1 MKEILGCIRRADQD
15 FGMIQA
21 GDKVAVGVSGGKD
34 SLLLLYAMALYRKF
48 CPHPFELEA
57 LTLTMGL
64 EPFDVSGIRE
74 LCDKLE
80 VPYIVRETEIAKVI
94 FEERKEKNPCS
105 LCSKMRRGALNELCV
120 ERGVNKLAL
129 GHHRD
134 DAEETLLLSL
144 FYEGRLH
151 TFQPVTY
158 LSRTGITQIRPML
171 YVAEKDI
178 IHYARTLNLPVVKS
192 PCPAD
197 GYTKRQDMKE
207 LLDYICRR
215 IPNARE
221 QMLSALRNPEQYGLW
236 DKRAN

>member
-15 FGMIQA
+15 FGMIKA

-34 SLLLLYAMALYRKF
+34 SLLLLYAMALYRRF
-48 CPHPFELEA
+48 CPEPFELEA
-57 LTLTMGL
+57 LTLTMGM
-64 EPFDVSGIRE
+64 EPFDVSGIRA
-74 LCDKLE
+74 LCEQLE
-80 VPYIVRETEIAKVI
+80 VPYIVRETEIGKVI

-105 LCSKMRRGALNELCV
+105 LCAKMRRGALNELCV

-144 FYEGRLH
+144 FYEGRMH

-171 YVAEKDI
+171 YISEKDI
-178 IHYARTLNLPVVKS
+178 IHHARVLNLPVVKS

-207 LLDYICRR
+207 LLDYICRK

-221 QMLSALRNPEQYGLW
+221 QMLSALRNKEQYGLW
-236 DKRAN
+236 DDRA

>member
-15 FGMIQA
+15 FGMIKA
-21 GDKVAVGVSGGKD
+21 GDKVAVGVSGGKG

-48 CPHPFELEA
+48 CPNPFELEA
-57 LTLTMGL
+57 LTLTMGM

-74 LCDKLE
+74 LCERLE
-80 VPYIVRETEIAKVI
+80 VPYIVRETEIGKVI

-134 DAEETLLLSL
+134 DAEETLLMSL
-144 FYEGRLH
+144 FYEGRFH

-171 YVAEKDI
+171 YISEKNI
-178 IHYARTLNLPVVKS
+178 IHQARVLNLPVVKS

-207 LLDYICRR
+207 LLDYICRK
-215 IPNARE
+215 IPNARD
-221 QMLSALRNPEQYGLW
+221 QMLSALRNKEQYGLW
-236 DKRAN
+236 DDRA